1 MKLRIVAA
9 ALTLVLLLA
18 ACGTPTQSPAATPT
32 SAPSDGVN
40 VTVHWDALT
49 PKPENI
55 AERWYDEYTD
65 HLIVSDDY
73 GELVPYIGGESNAE
87 YWGSSWF
94 YGLATRDGVIVTDPV
109 YLDVQAL
116 TESGSTTLDGRYAD
130 ALILRTAVE
139 LDEPPADEWASKFDD
154 RYGLAA
160 MDGSWYSGQIYTDL
174 VCQSSLGAL
183 FFDTDGDAV
192 MLSGDDGS
200 ELFRWSAGA
209 IPVDGL
215 APGQTYWDT
224 AFARGDYMQFAAWGA
239 DGNAQYTYVDLRTGE
254 LVADTPDVFN
264 TTYTDDGT
272 QRYDGGTYTI
282 ADGMIT
288 ITPDGGE
295 AHSFPVPNGAG
306 ENLYPDINGDRVIL
320 NFDGKSVLADL
331 DGNELLRIDGLI
343 SWLWQE
349 CGTTPSLC
357 DTVDYDI
364 SDDGV
369 QAWSTYHL
377 YDRDGK
383 LMETFSGTVSQWD
396 DFLVIADDTSY
407 RLTDLQ
413 GNDLIR
419 LSRFAELD
427 TPADD

>member
-1 MKLRIVAA
+1 MKLRIIAA
-9 ALTLVLLLA
+9 ALALALLLA
-18 ACGTPTQSPAATPT
+18 ACGAPAASPTPTPQH
-32 SAPSDGVN
+32 SDGVN

-55 AERWYDEYTD
+55 ANRWYDIYTD

-73 GELVPYIGGESNAE
+73 GELVPYIGGEATAE

-94 YGLATRDGVIVTDPV
+94 YGLATRDGTIVTDPV

-116 TESGSTTLDGRYAD
+116 TESGSTTLNGRYAD
-130 ALILRTAVE
+130 ALILRTAVPF
-139 LDEPPADEWASKFDD
+139 DEPPADEWASKYDD
-154 RYGLAA
+154 RYGFAA

-183 FFDTDGDAV
+183 FFDTDGNAI

-200 ELFRWSAGA
+200 EIFRWNAGE

-215 APGQTYWDT
+215 APDGFYWDSVY
-224 AFARGDYMQFAAWGA
+224 ARGDYMQFTNWAT
-239 DGNAQYTYVDLRTGE
+239 DGSAQYTYVDLRTGK
-254 LVADTPDVFN
+254 LVDDTPDVFN
-264 TTYTDDGT
+264 TTYPDDGA
-272 QRYDGGTYTI
+272 QRYDGGSYTV
-282 ADGMIT
+282 ADGIVT
-288 ITPDGGE
+288 ITPDNGE
-295 AHSFPVPNGAG
+295 AHSFPVPDGAG
-306 ENLYPDINGDRVIL
+306 ENLYPDINGDRVIMS
-320 NFDGKSVLADL
+320 FDGQSILTDL
-331 DGNELLRIDGLI
+331 DGNELLRVDGVLN
-343 SWLWQE
+343 WLWQQ

-357 DTVDYDI
+357 AVTDYMS
-364 SDDGV
+364 SDDGSLS
-369 QAWSTYHL
+369 WSVYHL

-383 LMETFSGTVSQWD
+383 LMDTFTGTVEQWND
-396 DFLVIADDTSY
+396 RLAIADDTSY

-427 TPADD
+427 TPADN